1 MKKILYIAGA
11 IFAGFLAG
19 YLSLTLFVSG
29 GTIEVPD
36 LRGKDIVQANQI
48 LKEKG
53 LYIRIDG
60 EEYSDIPTGT
70 VSRQSLPAGTKVKK
84 GREVG
89 VIMSK
94 GLKFTVFPDVRGVSY
109 EEAEKILNEKGIP
122 IEKVIKIHSN
132 KYPDNIVIA
141 QSPEPQQGGKAIKLI
156 VSIGEKEEEK

>member
-1 MKKILYIAGA
+1 MRRVLYIAGA
-11 IFAGFLAG
+11 IFGGFLAG

-60 EEYSDIPTGT
+60 EEYSEMPTGT
-70 VSRQSLPAGTKVKK
+70 VSRQSPPAGTKIKK
-84 GREVG
+84 GREIG

-94 GLKFTVFPDVRGVSY
+94 GLRFTVFPDVRGMSY
-109 EEAEKILNEKGIP
+109 DEAEKVLNEKGIP
-122 IEKVIKIHSN
+122 IEKVIKIHSD
-132 KYPDNIVIA
+132 KYPEATVIA
-141 QSPEPQQGGKAIKLI
+141 QSPEPQEGGKAVKLI
-156 VSIGEKEEEK
+156 VSLGQKEEEQ